1 MNQVNL
7 NKKNVKQQGGAS
19 MMQPMIQPQQ
29 QVDPAIQQISQFF
42 AEAIEQGGQPEEII
56 INLMQQEVDQNT
68 IAQALITVGYQEADI
83 TALFES
89 VQQMTQPK
97 PANAREVN
105 RNPQEL
111 ARNQQIAEE
120 QQGLVAVD
128 PIDMAK
134 SGIEIKP
141 ENKGKFTRWA
151 KSRNMSVSEA
161 ANTVMNNTDSY
172 PPGVVKMAN
181 FAKNAAGWNKE
192 EGGEQKAF
200 EPHFMYKG
208 ERKIRAKDMATHLRL
223 KDAGYNHKAQDGVEV
238 TDEMITNAT
247 VTGADAIDP
256 VITAPA
262 LTPEQ
267 VKQNELMST
276 FLKAS
281 NVDSINGKNV
291 DGSINKKDEG
301 IIGNTNY
308 FSPNAFKT
316 GNNFSLGK
324 AANVLNEGYTNMFS
338 GKDGDGDGVKD
349 GSFRD
354 WKGKTERNKANK
366 LANTTYDVELDFSQ
380 ENKDA
385 ANAWKT
391 QWDIENPEKD
401 ALGNLIEQ
409 QEIDD
414 QGNVIIKEQPID
426 AFTSWLNKGSEG
438 LKGKALETFNS
449 LRNKYRNNKK
459 EEVITVQK
467 FGSELPKALFG
478 FGKRAN
484 KAMEDPMSVARVAA
498 GDFSAIQNLMMNG
511 GPLTK
516 AQYSVPDNGAPFANS
531 IETEDETLT
540 FEDWVL
546 EDPITRGT
554 ANAPQ
559 EYKSFING
567 ESANTVNQN
576 NLSGIKQRSAED
588 LFGDIKGPE
597 FTANTGGLEG
607 ATDRFINSKVMT
619 AFGDVSDFAVKG
631 ADVVNDWFED
641 KNIKDAKDDMRAN
654 LTADNIYGTK
664 TDAFNKRGT
673 FDVNSG
679 IMGSEGDRT
688 TGLYM
693 SKQGGGI
700 NNAGFKALPDFVQ
713 HNILS
718 NMASGGEAAYLAN
731 RDRVIKREMAK
742 AQFGN
747 GETEGMRQREGS
759 YNPPNRKYTLDPRF
773 KKQGGEI
780 VNVDSAMLAKL
791 IAAGANIEIL

>member
-7 NKKNVKQQGGAS
+7 NKKSVKQQGGAS

-208 ERKIRAKDMATHLRL
+208 DRKIRAKDMATHLRL

-324 AANVLNEGYTNMFS
+324 TANVLNEGYTNMFS
-338 GKDGDGDGVKD
+338 GKDEDGDGVKD

-449 LRNKYRNNKK
+449 LRNKYRNK
-459 EEVITVQK
+459 EAVLVEFVTASLRVC
-467 FGSELPKALFG
+467 G
-478 FGKRAN
+478 F
-484 KAMEDPMSVARVAA
+484 EH
-498 GDFSAIQNLMMNG
+498 
-511 GPLTK
+511 
-516 AQYSVPDNGAPFANS
+516 
-531 IETEDETLT
+531 
-540 FEDWVL
+540 
-546 EDPITRGT
+546 
-554 ANAPQ
+554 
-559 EYKSFING
+559 
-567 ESANTVNQN
+567 
-576 NLSGIKQRSAED
+576 ED
-588 LFGDIKGPE
+588 L
-597 FTANTGGLEG
+597 TNYA
-607 ATDRFINSKVMT
+607 
-619 AFGDVSDFAVKG
+619 
-631 ADVVNDWFED
+631 
-641 KNIKDAKDDMRAN
+641 
-654 LTADNIYGTK
+654 
-664 TDAFNKRGT
+664 
-673 FDVNSG
+673 
-679 IMGSEGDRT
+679 
-688 TGLYM
+688 
-693 SKQGGGI
+693 
-700 NNAGFKALPDFVQ
+700 
-713 HNILS
+713 
-718 NMASGGEAAYLAN
+718 
-731 RDRVIKREMAK
+731 
-742 AQFGN
+742 
-747 GETEGMRQREGS
+747 
-759 YNPPNRKYTLDPRF
+759 
-773 KKQGGEI
+773 I
-780 VNVDSAMLAKL
+780 V
-791 IAAGANIEIL
+791 